1 MSLFSLQLLNTYMK
15 NPLLAW
21 KTCEDSLNVQAEL
34 NIVRNFGLFS
44 AEMKAFGEPKVR
56 EERFDFN
63 TAFAFINTLLCVL
76 LGADIPLELSYD
88 Q

>member
-1 MSLFSLQLLNTYMK
+1 MREAATGAGTFEHAAFFLF
-15 NPLLAW
+15 
-21 KTCEDSLNVQAEL
+21 SLNVQAEL

-44 AEMKAFGEPKVR
+44 PEMKACEETKVQ

-76 LGADIPLELSYD
+76 LGADIPLELSYN

>member
-1 MSLFSLQLLNTYMK
+1 MREAATGTGTFEHAALFLF
-15 NPLLAW
+15 
-21 KTCEDSLNVQAEL
+21 SLNVQAEL

-44 AEMKAFGEPKVR
+44 PEMKAFGETKVR
-56 EERFDFN
+56 EERFDFI

-76 LGADIPLELSYD
+76 LGTDIPLELSYN